1 MADMEYEEFDGSENG
16 NENEEQTETSQ
27 EDPEDAGGRNIN
39 AMLNAKLEVQ
49 VVLGGSRMPIS
60 QIIRLGRGSVIE
72 LNKKIGEPVEIVL
85 NDLVVARGDLVKVPG
100 DRIGVNLTEIVKEHM
115 PEG

>member
-1 MADMEYEEFDGSENG
+1 MADMEYEEFDGNDT
-16 NENEEQTETSQ
+16 ENEEPS
-27 EDPEDAGGRNIN
+27 DAQDKDGADDTGGRNIN

-60 QIIRLGRGSVIE
+60 QIMKLGRGSVIE